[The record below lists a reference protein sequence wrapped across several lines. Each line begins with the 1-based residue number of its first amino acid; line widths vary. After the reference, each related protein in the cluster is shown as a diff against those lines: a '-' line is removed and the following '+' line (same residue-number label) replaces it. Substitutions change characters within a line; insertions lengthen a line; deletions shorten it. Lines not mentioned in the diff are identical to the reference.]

1 MITAV
6 DTNVLLDI
14 FTNDP
19 EFGTASANLLKKCL
33 KEGSLIACEV
43 VWAETRAAFNNDKL
57 FKSVMSSLQVQ
68 YVSTP
73 ETAAQQAGVLWQR
86 AISKKI
92 PRRNRVM
99 ANFMLA
105 AHAIQCADRLA
116 TRDRGFY
123 QSYFKGLKLLQ
134 P

>member
-6 DTNVLLDI
+6 DTNILLDI

-19 EFGTASANLLKKCL
+19 EFGSASANILKTCL

-43 VWAETRAAFNNDKL
+43 VWAETRSAFSNDKL
-57 FKSVMSSLQVQ
+57 FQSAMSTLQVQ

-73 ETAAQQAGVLWQR
+73 ERAAQQAGVLWQR
-86 AISKKI
+86 ASARKI

-99 ANFMLA
+99 ADFMVA
-105 AHAIQCADRLA
+105 AHAMQCADRLA

>member
-6 DTNVLLDI
+6 DTIVLLDI
-14 FTNDP
+14 FTDDP
-19 EFGTASANLLKKCL
+19 EFGKASANMLKKCL

-73 ETAAQQAGVLWQR
+73 ETAAQQAGVLWQQ
-86 AISKKI
+86 AVSKKL
-92 PRRNRVM
+92 PRRNRVI
-99 ANFMLA
+99 ADFMVA